1 MTLNKMRESGIRTV
15 NRLCARCGS
24 HGIVHVDG
32 LPGDVTV
39 VDLGKTMCCTT
50 CGAPETETKPNWH
63 EAQTGQTESAH
74 AQPMV

>member
-1 MTLNKMRESGIRTV
+1 MTLSKMRESGVRTI

-39 VDLGKTMCCTT
+39 MDLGKTMCCTT
-50 CGAPETETKPNWH
+50 CGAPETETQPNWH
-63 EAQTGQTESAH
+63 EGHPSQTAD
-74 AQPMV
+74 AQPML